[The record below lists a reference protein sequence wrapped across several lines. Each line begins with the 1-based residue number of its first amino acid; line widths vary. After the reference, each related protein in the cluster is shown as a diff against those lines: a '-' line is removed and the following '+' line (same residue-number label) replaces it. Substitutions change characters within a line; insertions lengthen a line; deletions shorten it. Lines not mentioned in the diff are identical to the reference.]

1 MIFAMRGVSAERGRA
16 HADTAGK
23 DMPAFCGG
31 FETTA
36 VGELGHGPS
45 LFFGCL
51 AVLRAPYVKLT
62 TGTVL
67 GTASPVRAGGPPGA
81 FGRGKRLTQSSGR
94 RGWRGADTIRE
105 ENLAAHRRSHLRSSS
120 RGMSITNAPGS

>member
-1 MIFAMRGVSAERGRA
+1 MRLAMWGVSAESGRA
-16 HADTAGK
+16 HANTAGK

-67 GTASPVRAGGPPGA
+67 GTASPVRARGPPGA
-81 FGRGKRLTQSSGR
+81 LWRGKRVAQSSGR
-94 RGWRGADTIRE
+94 RGWG
-105 ENLAAHRRSHLRSSS
+105 
-120 RGMSITNAPGS
+120 G

>member
-1 MIFAMRGVSAERGRA
+1 MIFAMRGVSAKRGRA
-16 HADTAGK
+16 RADTAGK

-62 TGTVL
+62 TGTVF
-67 GTASPVRAGGPPGA
+67 GAAPPVRAGGAPGA
-81 FGRGKRLTQSSGR
+81 FWRGKRLSQASGG
-94 RGWRGADTIRE
+94 RGWWGAGPKRGE
-105 ENLAAHRRSHLRSSS
+105 KL
-120 RGMSITNAPGS
+120 